1 MWWLIR
7 PESQWPSFPLPLPL
21 LLKHGLTIEH
31 IYLMKEMERM
41 VAVMARDASAVMSDV
56 RMYSYMYHADKLEV
70 EHTCVGLT
78 MLAQ

>member
-1 MWWLIR
+1 
-7 PESQWPSFPLPLPL
+7 
-21 LLKHGLTIEH
+21 
-31 IYLMKEMERM
+31 MKEMERM
-41 VAVMARDASAVMSDV
+41 VAVMARDASDVMSDV

>member
-7 PESQWPSFPLPLPL
+7 PESQWPSFPLPLSV

-31 IYLMKEMERM
+31 ICLMKEMEHI
-41 VAVMARDASAVMSDV
+41 VAVMACVWSDV
-56 RMYSYMYHADKLEV
+56 RIYSNMYHADKLEV

>member
-1 MWWLIR
+1 MWWLIQ
-7 PESQWPSFPLPLPL
+7 PESQWPSFPPPLSV

-31 IYLMKEMERM
+31 ICLMKEMEHM
-41 VAVMARDASAVMSDV
+41 VAVMAHDASDV
-56 RMYSYMYHADKLEV
+56 WLGVHMYSHMYHADKLEV